1 MGRIGTRPCDMDQR
15 IRPLSSRA
23 KQLVSVYEAGPC
35 WSWLYRYLT
44 KKTLRCWVVAPSVV
58 PTNAGDRV
66 NTDRR
71 EAIQLARLRRAGDLT
86 PVYGPTGE
94 DEAIR
99 ALTRAREAAIRGLKA
114 AKSRLKAS
122 LLRQDLRCE
131 GRGAAGRLSRAE

>member
-71 EAIQLARLRRAGDLT
+71 EAI
-86 PVYGPTGE
+86 
-94 DEAIR
+94 R